1 MLGPARLSPCPLAT
15 FRPLRHTNHMT
26 DVMPRPNARPAR
38 RQLGTGGRTSLPV
51 YHQLHLVLSQRIRDR
66 VHAPGAQ
73 FPSEVELASQ
83 FGVSRVTVRNALAM
97 LERDGLIE
105 RRRGSGTYVA
115 DTSTRQA
122 PTISGMV
129 ENLITIGL
137 ETEARLLG
145 LAPDDQPP
153 PYVREALQRPAPAPL
168 VRIDRLRLHRG
179 MPFSLSTIHLPA
191 EHAALIADQASDN
204 RPTIASLEAAGLH
217 AGSAEQTL
225 SATLADDETGT
236 LLNVPI
242 GAPLVRLRRTVLDLA
257 GTPMMFQNS
266 LYRPDLYE
274 YHMLLT
280 REKSAGRPRWRHIG

>member
-1 MLGPARLSPCPLAT
+1 MNGRAG
-15 FRPLRHTNHMT
+15 
-26 DVMPRPNARPAR
+26 R
-38 RQLGTGGRTSLPV
+38 RQLGTGERTSLPV

-66 VHAPGAQ
+66 VYAPGAQ
-73 FPSEVELASQ
+73 FPSEIDLASQ

-97 LERDGLIE
+97 LERDKLIE

-115 DTSTRQA
+115 NTSTPRA

-137 ETEARLLG
+137 ETEARLLAI
-145 LAPDDQPP
+145 APDHEPP
-153 PYVREALQRPAPAPL
+153 PYVREALQRPAPAAL
-168 VRIDRLRLHRG
+168 VRIERLRLHRS
-179 MPFSLSTIHLPA
+179 MPFSLSSIYLPA
-191 EHAALIADQASDN
+191 EHAALVADQASDN

-225 SATLADDETGT
+225 SATLADDEVAA
-236 LLNVPI
+236 LLNVAI
-242 GAPLVRLRRTVLDLA
+242 GAPLVRLRRTVFDLV
-257 GTPMMFQNS
+257 GQPMMFQQS

-280 REKSAGRPRWRHIG
+280 REKSTGRPRWRHIG

>member
-1 MLGPARLSPCPLAT
+1 MSEVLSKPGSQT
-15 FRPLRHTNHMT
+15 G
-26 DVMPRPNARPAR
+26 R
-38 RQLGTGGRTSLPV
+38 RQLGAGGRTSLPV

-66 VHAPGAQ
+66 VHAPGTQ
-73 FPSEVELASQ
+73 FPSEVDLAAQ

-115 DTSTRQA
+115 DRSEPRA

-137 ETEARLLG
+137 ETEARLLA
-145 LAPDDQPP
+145 LVPDDQPP

-179 MPFSLSTIHLPA
+179 TPFSLSAIHLPA
-191 EHAALIADQASDN
+191 EHAALIIDQASDN

-217 AGSAEQTL
+217 AGSAEQTI
-225 SATLADDETGT
+225 SATLADDEVSD
-236 LLNVPI
+236 LLHVPI
-242 GAPLVRLRRTVLDLA
+242 GAPLVRLRRTVLDMA
-257 GTPMMFQNS
+257 GTPMMFQQS